1 MMITVKITKKM
12 KQLAIRGSISDTV
25 RDEKLM
31 IIDSLDELT
40 PKTKDTIALLSTLG
54 IAEKT
59 LIVTEGKNENMLK
72 ATGNIKNI
80 KLIEANKLNVLD
92 IISSNNM
99 LISLAGIKEA
109 ERIWAKTSNSKE
121 APNE

>member
-1 MMITVKITKKM
+1 
-12 KQLAIRGSISDTV
+12 
-25 RDEKLM
+25 M

-40 PKTKDTIALLSTLG
+40 PKTKDTITLLATLG
-54 IAEKT
+54 ISDKT

-72 ATGNIKNI
+72 ATSNIKSI

-92 IISSNNM
+92 IMSSNNI
-99 LISLAGIKEA
+99 LISLDGIKEA
-109 ERIWAKTSNSKE
+109 ERIWVKTSNSKE

>member
-1 MMITVKITKKM
+1 MR
-12 KQLAIRGSISDTV
+12 QLAIRGSISDKV

-40 PKTKDTIALLSTLG
+40 PKTKDTLALLSTLG
-54 IAEKT
+54 ISEKT
-59 LIVTEGKNENMLK
+59 LIFTDGKNENMLK

-99 LISLAGIKEA
+99 LISLNGIKEA
-109 ERIWAKTSNSKE
+109 ERIWAKKPDSEEASNE
-121 APNE
+121 